1 MHGIVVLCVVFRCEV
16 YQIFSQY
23 TGKFTNRITVFLE
36 GDVLSLMIK
45 EGSGHLVITQNN
57 Y

>member
-45 EGSGHLVITQNN
+45 EGSGH
-57 Y
+57 